1 MSKSRRSR
9 VFNHAG
15 ARDHRF
21 WSVGGLSRGG
31 FFSENA
37 SMNIV
42 LEVRSWISPVKDNV
56 FNSLSLDLV
65 FLPRCWNFLQRT
77 TEQDGKA

>member
-1 MSKSRRSR
+1 
-9 VFNHAG
+9 
-15 ARDHRF
+15 
-21 WSVGGLSRGG
+21 
-31 FFSENA
+31 
-37 SMNIV
+37 MNIV

-65 FLPRCWNFLQRT
+65 FLQRT